1 MLGAAQVKVLASLQQ
16 KKYRQKYGEFLIE
29 GNKLLTEAIRS
40 GAKIRRVIVT
50 EGNPLPPYPLPANI
64 TPEFANAQSIKRISS
79 LTQPPGVMAT
89 VAIPDPAPLFHADR
103 ILYLDAIRDPGNMGT
118 LIRSAEWFGFSEV
131 VCSPECV
138 DVYNP
143 KVLQAS
149 MGAMF
154 RVKLSV
160 WDGALNDLNKD
171 YRILAADASGTPVR
185 EAELPEKAILII
197 GSESHGLSETVRDA
211 CDTLVSIPSSGKGES
226 LNAAVAASILMWE
239 MTSGK
244 S

>member
-40 GAKIRRVIVT
+40 GAKIRRIIAT
-50 EGNPLPPYPLPANI
+50 EGNAFPPDQHPAGI
-64 TPEFANAQSIKRISS
+64 TPEIATPPTIKRISS
-79 LTQPPGVMAT
+79 LTQPPGVLAT
-89 VAIPDPAPLFHADR
+89 VAIPDPAPDFRADR

-118 LIRSAEWFGFSEV
+118 LIRSAEWFGFNEV
-131 VCSPECV
+131 VCGPDCV

-143 KVLQAS
+143 KVVQAT
-149 MGAMF
+149 MGALF

-160 WDGALNDLNKD
+160 WDGPLSGLKTNYA
-171 YRILAADASGTPVR
+171 ILAADASGISIK
-185 EAELPEKAILII
+185 EAKLPQRAILVI
-197 GSESHGLSETVRDA
+197 GSESHGLSQVTREV
-211 CDTLVSIPSSGKGES
+211 CDTLVSIPSSGQGES

-239 MTSGK
+239 FAARQS
-244 S
+244 